1 MYYNSFEVISS
12 EGKGEKDMVKRLA
25 WFFCLALG
33 LCVVGMSYAAD
44 DIAYVGSKKCKI
56 CHSTDKKAGT
66 HFKLWEEEA
75 HAKAFE
81 VLASDKAKESA
92 KKHGIEDPQK
102 DARCLSCHTVKAE
115 PGPEDKVTLEEGVS
129 CEACHG
135 AADKYLK
142 PHEKEGLEKAVELGM
157 APLRNMSA
165 EEKEQVCLKCHKEDP
180 LNDFYKPFNFEESW
194 AKIDHSKATSPAILE
209 KRK

>member
-1 MYYNSFEVISS
+1 MMGRVSFV
-12 EGKGEKDMVKRLA
+12 LA
-25 WFFCLALG
+25 AFLVFSIATG
-33 LCVVGMSYAAD
+33 VYAAD
-44 DIAYVGSKKCKI
+44 EAAFVGAKKCKI

-66 HFKLWEEEA
+66 HFKVWEEQS

-102 DARCLSCHTVKAE
+102 DPRCLSCHTVKAE

-135 AADKYLK
+135 PAENYLK
-142 PHEKEGLEKAVELGM
+142 PHEKEGHDKAVELGM
-157 APLRNMSA
+157 IALRTMSA
-165 EEKEQVCLKCHKEDP
+165 EEKAETCTRCHKEDP
-180 LNDFYKPFNFEESW
+180 LNDFYKPFNYDEYW